1 MCKNRMILFKGMD
14 CQGRIFLFEKRRN
27 AKGILDRELHKIV
40 KQNFVTSC
48 EYEPAPNDS
57 NLRRIFEIYANM

>member
-27 AKGILDRELHKIV
+27 AKGTLDRELHKIV

-57 NLRRIFEIYANM
+57 N